1 MRKQGREDRARTKK
15 RHYLRGD
22 GDLFTPRHE
31 GVELGVHAR
40 ESRAHGSLR
49 FLSAGVVSRKCFD
62 RGRVRVRERQRVCL
76 RCVLP
81 VLQFCL

>member
-1 MRKQGREDRARTKK
+1 MRKQGREATARTKK

-31 GVELGVHAR
+31 RVELGVHAR

-49 FLSAGVVSRKCFD
+49 FLSAGVLSRKGFD
-62 RGRVRVRERQRVCL
+62 RVRLRVRERQRLRL